1 MVPAAAVEIV
11 TSAAN
16 LVAQLG
22 EGGSD
27 LIDRPMGGRGEVNG
41 KRMKRWPSM
50 PDFKKK
56 TSRFRSKRA
65 RRPGRRWPRRMMPCL
80 CNGFLQLASFK
91 VREGDRK
98 LREKGIRRI
107 IAHGLNNRFELSVG
121 GLRRKELDEKEI
133 VSAGSDVKRVLAGLI
148 FGA

>member
-1 MVPAAAVEIV
+1 M
-11 TSAAN
+11 
-16 LVAQLG
+16 
-22 EGGSD
+22 
-27 LIDRPMGGRGEVNG
+27 R
-41 KRMKRWPSM
+41 
-50 PDFKKK
+50 
-56 TSRFRSKRA
+56 
-65 RRPGRRWPRRMMPCL
+65 PCL

-107 IAHGLNNRFELSVG
+107 IAHGPNNRFELSVG

-148 FGA
+148 FGAQIGHGKKHVDDLPHLALKIIAH